1 MFVWI
6 GGGNLNGLEQDDD
19 DADAD
24 ADADDDHGDHV
35 FSVKVYFVELYFWG
49 GVSWAQTSSPQRLNM
64 ATASSEL

>member
-1 MFVWI
+1 MGWSRMMMMQMQMQMQI
-6 GGGNLNGLEQDDD
+6 
-19 DADAD
+19 
-24 ADADDDHGDHV
+24 DDHGDHV